1 MGQIEQQELEERI
14 KIHEKPRKS
23 IFTYIKFLLIPG
35 YIMEDLAIKEF
46 EYEKTISK
54 RKFIKRLKSILTII
68 GISLIFV
75 IVTFAVFCP
84 WIAPQSLDE
93 TVDFYPNPDHP
104 TQWPYSPPSAEHPL
118 GTTKFGRDLVSILI
132 WGARFSLTIALPA
145 ILMAVFFGI
154 IVGTI
159 AAYYGGWIDSVLMR
173 IMDMFLAFPGLILVL
188 VFIAIWGQRLEYFI
202 MAYGILGIS
211 GYSRLIRGSVL
222 QARELPYVEAA
233 RAAGAGNARIM
244 FRHLLPNC
252 IQPVIISFTFNIG
265 GVILGL
271 AGLSFL
277 GFNDPRLVEWGF
289 YIAEARPQILAA
301 PWAVFWPGF
310 MIMITVLG
318 FMLTGDGLRDALDP
332 RLRNI

>member
-1 MGQIEQQELEERI
+1 MGQVEQELEEPIVIR
-14 KIHEKPRKS
+14 EKKKKN
-23 IFTYIKFLLIPG
+23 IVTYFKFLLIPG
-35 YIMEDLAIKEF
+35 YVMEDLAQREF

-54 RKFIKRLKSILTII
+54 RKFIRRLKATLTII
-68 GISLIFV
+68 GIIIIFV
-75 IVTFAVFCP
+75 IVSFAVFCP
-84 WIAPQSLDE
+84 WISPQSLDE
-93 TVDFYPNPDHP
+93 TVDYYPNPTHP
-104 TQWPYSPPSAEHPL
+104 NQWPYRPPSPQNPL
-118 GTTKFGRDLVSILI
+118 GTTHFGRDILSILI

-145 ILMAVFFGI
+145 ILMALFFGI

-159 AAYYGGWIDSVLMR
+159 AAYYGGWIDTILMR

-188 VFIAIWGQRLEYFI
+188 VFIAMWGQRLEYFI
-202 MAYGILGIS
+202 MAYGILGIA

-222 QARELPYVEAA
+222 QARDLPYVEAA
-233 RAAGAGNARIM
+233 RATGAGNVRIM

-252 IQPVIISFTFNIG
+252 IQPVIISFTFDIG

-277 GFNDPRLVEWGF
+277 GFNDPTLVEWGF
-289 YIAEARPQILAA
+289 YISQARAQILDA

-310 MIMITVLG
+310 MIMMTVLG